1 MSERLLL
8 ASGSKIRAEMLRNA
22 GVQIDVEVAR
32 VDEAAMKS
40 AMLAE
45 AAPARDI
52 ADKLAE
58 MKARKIAAKHPG
70 RMVLGADQVLVF
82 DGQIYDKPGDLE
94 DTKAQLKTLRGKRH
108 DLLSAAVVARDDQ
121 VLFRHIGTAKM
132 FMRPFSDSFIE
143 TYVAQLGGV
152 LLTTVGGYQLE
163 AEGAQL
169 FQRVEGDYFSVLGLP
184 LLEILGFLRARGI
197 LIE

>member
-1 MSERLLL
+1 
-8 ASGSKIRAEMLRNA
+8 MLRNA

-94 DTKAQLKTLRGKRH
+94 DAKAQLKTLRGKRH